1 MEGQKALLRR
11 EFGDAGWECPQMLD
25 ALDRCPEPYFDRVS
39 QIRMPHWSQ
48 GRVALVGDAAFAPS
62 LLAGQGSALAMT
74 AAYVLA
80 GETAKA
86 GGAAELAFSRYQQV
100 LDGFIRGKLEAAE
113 QFASAFAPKTRIGI
127 FLRNQVT
134 KTFAVPA
141 VADFVIGRTLLD
153 RLDLP
158 QYSMWQRAA

>member
-1 MEGQKALLRR
+1 VDVFRKL
-11 EFGDAGWECPQMLD
+11 
-25 ALDRCPEPYFDRVS
+25 
-39 QIRMPHWSQ
+39 
-48 GRVALVGDAAFAPS
+48 
-62 LLAGQGSALAMT
+62 T
-74 AAYVLA
+74 
-80 GETAKA
+80 
-86 GGAAELAFSRYQQV
+86 GGPAFSGYQQV